1 MVAAAAQDQP
11 MTSQPGIPAEG
22 IASLRVQVFD
32 TNHAFLSTQALI
44 RLHDPRQ
51 MREAWDTTHD
61 RSETNLLRLS
71 PGTWEVEVS
80 AAGYTTSVTHVEV
93 FDQPVQYLVQVTL
106 TADPGRDIYKP
117 PNDNETSPKA
127 IRESQRGLVDLQKR
141 NRKGAE
147 KHLRKALQEAPQ
159 NAQINYLL
167 GIILLQAKHISE
179 AEHFLMQ
186 AISFDPGHVQ
196 ALTTMGGLRMQEK
209 DIPGAAKFLGQAI
222 GVDSKQWRP
231 HWLMAYVR
239 LLQNQNEAAKTEAE
253 DAIKLSKDSAP
264 SVRLVLGQALGN
276 LGLYT
281 EAIATLEK
289 FLKQTPDSQDAPAV
303 RKMIAQMQDA
313 SQAASTTNV
322 TPELLTTALQELPVS
337 QIVPLLPPV
346 WEPPDV
352 DSFLPP
358 VARDVTCPLDQVL
371 RGASARV
378 MELGNA
384 LDSFSATEL
393 QVHERLDNFGKPY
406 NRETRKSEYVVD
418 ISQARQGQINLQE
431 LRRDLSGLGP
441 FSDRIRTRGL
451 LSLAF
456 VFHSAIQKDYRF
468 DCEGLGEWK
477 GQPTW
482 LIHFRQLPEPSSLL
496 QSFDISQDSH
506 TVALKGRAWVGAVDF
521 QIIHIEAQLAT
532 PMPEIEL
539 MSEHEFGDYGPVA
552 SADKKLQLWLP
563 KQTQIYLAFR
573 GHLYRFSTEYSDFK
587 LFSVDSRH
595 SNKVRNTPD

>member
-1 MVAAAAQDQP
+1 

-32 TNHAFLSTQALI
+32 ANHSFLSTQALI

-61 RSETNLLRLS
+61 RSETIFSRLS

-93 FDQPVQYLVQVTL
+93 FDQPIQYLVQVTL
-106 TADPGRDIYKP
+106 KADPGREIYKP
-117 PNDNETSPKA
+117 PIDNETSPKA
-127 IRESQRGLVDLQKR
+127 IRESQKGLVDFQKG

-147 KHLRKALQEAPQ
+147 KHLRRALQEAPQ
-159 NAQINYLL
+159 NAQIHYLL
-167 GIILLQAKHISE
+167 GIVLLRAKHTSE
-179 AEHFLMQ
+179 AEHFFMQ
-186 AISFDPGHVQ
+186 AISLDPGHVQ

-209 DIPGAAKFLGQAI
+209 DILGAATFLGQAI
-222 GVDSKQWRP
+222 GVDSKQWRA

-239 LLQNQNEAAKTEAE
+239 LLQNQNDSAKTEAE
-253 DAIKLSKDSAP
+253 EAIKLSNDSAP
-264 SVRLVLGQALGN
+264 SARLVLGQALGN

-281 EAIATLEK
+281 EAIASLEK
-289 FLKQTPDSQDAPAV
+289 FLKQAPDSQDAPAV
-303 RKMIAQMQDA
+303 RQMIVQMQDA
-313 SQAASTTNV
+313 SQAASTVKV
-322 TPELLTTALQELPVS
+322 TPELLSTALQQLPVS
-337 QIVPLLPPV
+337 QMVPLLPPV

-352 DSFLPP
+352 DSILPP
-358 VARDVTCPLDQVL
+358 VAKDVACPLNQVL
-371 RGASARV
+371 RGAGTRV
-378 MELGNA
+378 EELVNA
-384 LDSFSATEL
+384 LDSFGATEL
-393 QVHERLDNFGKPY
+393 QVHERLDSFGKPY

-456 VFHSAIQKDYRF
+456 VFHSAIQEDYRF
-468 DCEGLGEWK
+468 DCEGLGAWK
-477 GQPTW
+477 GRPTW
-482 LIHFRQLPEPSSLL
+482 LIHFRKLPQASSLL

-506 TVALKGRAWVGAVDF
+506 SVALKGRAWVGAVDF
-521 QIIHIEAQLAT
+521 QIIHIEAQLTA

-539 MSEHEFGDYGPVA
+539 MSEHEFGDYGPVTL
-552 SADKKLQLWLP
+552 SDKKLQLWLP

-573 GHLYRFSTEYSDFK
+573 GHLYRFSNEYSDFK
-587 LFSVDSRH
+587 LFSVDSHH
-595 SNKVRNTPD
+595 SNKVRGTAD